1 MSIRVWIGRV
11 ESRWNGTSDQLY
23 GQSLLYIRYKKEYFK
38 FIHLLTIKI
47 INIMDKKEL
56 MFYVTPEVE
65 LVDVELDAQLLAGS
79 AETDP
84 FDGSTEGPEEQE

>member
-1 MSIRVWIGRV
+1 
-11 ESRWNGTSDQLY
+11 
-23 GQSLLYIRYKKEYFK
+23 
-38 FIHLLTIKI
+38 
-47 INIMDKKEL
+47 MDKKEL

-65 LVDVELDAQLLAGS
+65 LVDVEFDAQLLAGS